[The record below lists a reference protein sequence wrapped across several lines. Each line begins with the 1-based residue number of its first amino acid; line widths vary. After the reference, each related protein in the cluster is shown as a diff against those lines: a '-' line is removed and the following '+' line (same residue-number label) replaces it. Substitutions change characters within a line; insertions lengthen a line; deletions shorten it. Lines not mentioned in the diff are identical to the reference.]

1 MEVDAAELSWQTAYK
16 LLTGAIVPR
25 PIGWISTVD
34 ENGDANLAPF
44 SFFNAVCANPPT
56 VLFSTMRRGAHAG
69 RKDTLNNARVT
80 GEFVVNIVSG
90 ALIEPMNLS
99 SADVPPDIDEFTL
112 AGVSKAASV
121 RVKPPRVAESP
132 IHFECKV
139 LHIYD
144 VSDAPGGGS
153 VVIGQVVHFHIDQ
166 SVLCGA
172 DKIDPDVLQAV
183 GRMAGNEYARTRE
196 RFTLARPVTD

>member
-1 MEVDAAELSWQTAYK
+1 MEVDSAELSWQTAYK
-16 LLTGAIVPR
+16 LLTGAVVPR

-34 ENGDANLAPF
+34 ADGNANLAPF
-44 SFFNAVCANPPT
+44 SFFNVVCANPPT
-56 VLFSTMRRGAHAG
+56 VLFSTMRRGAYAG
-69 RKDTLNNARVT
+69 RKDTLNNARAT

-90 ALIEPMNLS
+90 ALVEAMNFS
-99 SADVPPDIDEFTL
+99 SADVPPDVDEFTL

-121 RVKPPRVAESP
+121 RVVPPRVAESP

-153 VVIGQVVHFHIDQ
+153 VVIGEVLHLHVDE
-166 SVLCGA
+166 SVLLGA
-172 DKIDPDVLQAV
+172 DKIDPDALQAV
-183 GRMAGNEYARTRE
+183 GRMAGNEYTRTRE

>member
-1 MEVDAAELSWQTAYK
+1 MEADAAELSWQTAYK

-25 PIGWISTVD
+25 PIGWISTID
-34 ENGDANLAPF
+34 AAGNANLAPF
-44 SFFNAVCANPPT
+44 SFFNAVCANPPV

-69 RKDTLNNARVT
+69 RKDTLNNARAT

-99 SADVPPDIDEFTL
+99 SAEVPPDVDEFTL
-112 AGVSKAASV
+112 AGVSKAAAV
-121 RVKPPRVAESP
+121 RVRPPRVAESP

-153 VVIGQVVHFHIDQ
+153 VVIGQVVHLHIDER
-166 SVLCGA
+166 VLIGA

-183 GRMAGNEYARTRE
+183 GRMAGNEYTRTRD
-196 RFTLARPVTD
+196 RFTLPRPA